1 VSSHASLAAEAL
13 PAMEHKCRECGSERL
28 ATQVPLASAGS
39 PGLLPHLRARVCA
52 DCGFTEFHAENA
64 LDVFLAQARS
74 APRGPA
80 PAAAAEGGGEPAA
93 NMQCPACGSLIPAA
107 STRCDVCGWT
117 APGK

>member
-1 VSSHASLAAEAL
+1 
-13 PAMEHKCRECGSERL
+13 MEHKCQECGSERISPTV
-28 ATQVPLASAGS
+28 AVASPDA

-52 DCGFTEFHAENA
+52 DCGFTEFHTENA
-64 LDVFLAQARS
+64 LDLYLARTRS

-80 PAAAAEGGGEPAA
+80 PALAAEGDASAA

>member
-1 VSSHASLAAEAL
+1 
-13 PAMEHKCRECGSERL
+13 MEHKCRECGSERISP
-28 ATQVPLASAGS
+28 AVPVAPPGAS
-39 PGLLPHLRARVCA
+39 GLLPHLRARVCA
-52 DCGFTEFHAENA
+52 DCGFTELHAENA
-64 LDVFLAQARS
+64 LDLYLAATRD

-80 PAAAAEGGGEPAA
+80 PPPTAGRGDDAAA

>member
-1 VSSHASLAAEAL
+1 
-13 PAMEHKCRECGSERL
+13 MERKCQECGSERISPP
-28 ATQVPLASAGS
+28 VPVAPPGT

-52 DCGFTEFHAENA
+52 DCGFTEFYAENA
-64 LDVFLAQARS
+64 LDLYLAQTRS
-74 APRGPA
+74 DPRGPA
-80 PAAAAEGGGEPAA
+80 PAPAAEGGGAPAA